1 MVIRVTRG
9 LMPLGGVLVS
19 AMMVLVGCGGG
30 GNDPATRSARSPAPS
45 ITVVSPSVDRTLEFP
60 SCDGAWVPDRRTLGS
75 HWRQRSTRI
84 GPVRLLDT
92 TSLAKPGLPGRRAI
106 KIRVLFPPG
115 RSITFEIG
123 GRDKSRVGFVDPGTQ
138 RWSGSRAD
146 LHSVLRVEDC
156 PAIPSDLGPLP
167 AGRRYGFGL
176 FVGVRREA
184 CVPVTVRRS
193 PGDSH
198 RRVISFGRGDCA
210 GDRT

>member
-1 MVIRVTRG
+1 MVIRVTPG
-9 LMPLGGVLVS
+9 LMPLAGVLVG
-19 AMMVLVGCGGG
+19 ATLLVSCGGG
-30 GNDPATRSARSPAPS
+30 GNDPAARNARSPAPS
-45 ITVVSPSVDRTLEFP
+45 VSLVSPSVHRTLEFS

-84 GPVRLLDT
+84 GPVRLLDA
-92 TSLAKPGLPGRRAI
+92 TSLAKPGLAGRRAL

-115 RSITFEIG
+115 RSITFEIDG
-123 GRDKSRVGFVDPGTQ
+123 NHKSRVGFVNPGTQ
-138 RWSGSRAD
+138 RWSGARAD
-146 LHSVLRVEDC
+146 LHSVLRIDDC

-184 CVPVTVRRS
+184 CVPVTVTRNT
-193 PGDSH
+193 GVGH

-210 GDRT
+210 GDRS